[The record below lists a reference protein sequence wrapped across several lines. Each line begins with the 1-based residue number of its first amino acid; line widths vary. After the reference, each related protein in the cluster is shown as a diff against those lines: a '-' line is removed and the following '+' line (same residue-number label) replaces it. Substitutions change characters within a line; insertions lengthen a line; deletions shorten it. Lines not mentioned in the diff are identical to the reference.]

1 MIRILMVCLGNIC
14 RSPMAEGIL
23 RDKIQKKGIDAVV
36 ESAGTGDYHVGEPA
50 DPRSVEV
57 ATKNDIDINSHTARQ
72 FTVSD
77 FDDYDLIYAM
87 DKSNYQN
94 IMKLTRNKTDQ
105 AKVNILMNE
114 VMPGEN
120 QDVPDPYFGGKH
132 GFDNVFKMIDLACD
146 KITGRLTK

>member
-14 RSPMAEGIL
+14 RSPLAEGIL
-23 RDKIQKKGIDAVV
+23 RDKIEKQGIEAVV

-57 ATKNDIDINSHTARQ
+57 ASKNEIDINSHTARQ
-72 FTVSD
+72 IRVSD
-77 FDDYDLIYAM
+77 FDDYDFIYAM
-87 DKSNYQN
+87 DKSNHQN
-94 IMKLTRNKTDQ
+94 ILKLARSDKDR
-105 AKVNILMNE
+105 AKVKILMNE

-146 KITGRLTK
+146 KISGRISK

>member
-1 MIRILMVCLGNIC
+1 MTRILMVCLGNIC
-14 RSPMAEGIL
+14 RSPLAEGIL
-23 RDKIQKKGIDAVV
+23 RDKIQKKRIEAAV

-57 ATKNDIDINSHTARQ
+57 ATKNEIDINSHTARQ

-77 FDDYDLIYAM
+77 FDAYDLIYAM

-94 IMKLTRNKTDQ
+94 IVKLARNETDR
-105 AKVNILMNE
+105 AKVKILMNE

-146 KITGRLTK
+146 KITGRISK